1 MLPRIVAGA
10 AAATFAF
17 MNVYEIPFSLY
28 TTVYTLVDSFVSDRC
43 MPQVQPPSLS
53 LSSLSLAHNC
63 DTEVMQR
70 DHRMLSS
77 NLSLLPNPSPFNAFS
92 DIIEIA
98 PAAAAATLQH
108 QSSA

>member
-43 MPQVQPPSLS
+43 MPQIQPPSLS
-53 LSSLSLAHNC
+53 LSSLSR
-63 DTEVMQR
+63 T
-70 DHRMLSS
+70 
-77 NLSLLPNPSPFNAFS
+77 
-92 DIIEIA
+92 
-98 PAAAAATLQH
+98 
-108 QSSA
+108 